1 MQIAPALWRG
11 MTLGIQQGVQM
22 RVLLCPRLPS
32 DGWSSHVRTKLL
44 PSCCL
49 AEAVKAAVSG
59 WGERQLDELEA
70 EERLAFACEK
80 APTSDPVIEK
90 ASPSLVECS
99 L

>member
-1 MQIAPALWRG
+1 MHAP
-11 MTLGIQQGVQM
+11 
-22 RVLLCPRLPS
+22 LLLPMLDQTGS
-32 DGWSSHVRTKLL
+32 WSSRHCNRNQAAALLL
-44 PSCCL
+44 PCCPT
-49 AEAVKAAVSG
+49 EAVKAAVSG

-90 ASPSLVECS
+90 ASPGLVECS